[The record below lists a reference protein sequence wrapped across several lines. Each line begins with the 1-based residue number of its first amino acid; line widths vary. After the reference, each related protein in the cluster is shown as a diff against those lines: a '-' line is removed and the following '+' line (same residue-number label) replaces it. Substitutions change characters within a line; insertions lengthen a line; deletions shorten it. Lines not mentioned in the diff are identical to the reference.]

1 MPIPV
6 PGLSMLCFLASA
18 HTAVVCCSR
27 VMMRNVLCQSV
38 FQLAITLWMVYNGA
52 EVFGIDR
59 DYVCTNGFGCAKDN
73 SQDELNY
80 ADKSVNEYLNT
91 FIFNTFVIMQVCT
104 GPF

>member
-1 MPIPV
+1 
-6 PGLSMLCFLASA
+6 
-18 HTAVVCCSR
+18 
-27 VMMRNVLCQSV
+27 MMRNVLCQSV

-59 DYVCTNGFGCAKDN
+59 DYVCSNGFGCAKDN

-104 GPF
+104 GTKFFVCPDTGSRVDTECSCYR